1 MPPTLDAGT
10 DSARSVAIRYRGSVE
25 LQADELDEQAFS
37 LKPMRLSSSATA
49 GVRPAG
55 SGTGMSTAPT
65 TTAPPLKVA
74 DVVTMTG
81 YSADKIRRWAKNG
94 TIPAFRYADGA
105 DWRFD
110 ADEVHRWMRGGH
122 RPRRMTTGK
131 RRY

>member
-1 MPPTLDAGT
+1 
-10 DSARSVAIRYRGSVE
+10 
-25 LQADELDEQAFS
+25 
-37 LKPMRLSSSATA
+37 
-49 GVRPAG
+49 
-55 SGTGMSTAPT
+55 MSTAPT